1 MCPFFWIRDFS
12 CSSTEKSPKSLFLPN
27 SLSAPELPPAQPS
40 TPKWTVE
47 RLGDS
52 CTHGLVL
59 SQNLFTKEM
68 EEIKRFTKSTQQ
80 KPEELEMAL
89 LNIFRKNN
97 NKVKFIII
105 MRIPV
110 TIRDFKESHIQFSLK
125 FLNR

>member
-1 MCPFFWIRDFS
+1 
-12 CSSTEKSPKSLFLPN
+12 
-27 SLSAPELPPAQPS
+27 
-40 TPKWTVE
+40 
-47 RLGDS
+47 
-52 CTHGLVL
+52 
-59 SQNLFTKEM
+59 M